1 MNKKF
6 IQKRIDCIKNSPWS
20 FFIKRWRLTL
30 IALVAITMAGLIGL
44 TSMPL
49 ESDPEVKIPIGMVT
63 TIFPGASPSDV
74 EKLVTDKL
82 ETELKTLDD
91 LKMITSSSSEGV
103 SSITV
108 EFEAEAD
115 LTESIRNLR
124 DKADEARTDL
134 PDEAE
139 DPMVTEIRTN
149 DYPVITFS
157 LLGNLT
163 PHEFKQFGDD
173 LKEEL
178 EGIHGVSKATL
189 SGIEE
194 KEMQVLIDIKALEGF
209 KLSLSQVVQAIQSNH
224 VDFPIGNI
232 LTQDFYYQLSLKGQL
247 ETEEE
252 LLNLP
257 IANVS
262 GRNIY
267 LKDIADVRDV
277 FGSRTTITKVYQ
289 AETERFTSSVTLQ
302 VFKKTGASIIDI
314 TNVAK
319 QTVEQYRKDH
329 LPPSMDVL
337 VSGDNSAFI
346 REDLRTLGFSG
357 LQVITVIFI
366 LLLIALGLK
375 EALLAALSI
384 PFIFFISFIVL
395 FLTGETFNFL
405 VLFALIL
412 SIGLIVDNAI
422 IMMEGVHENLK
433 ERKLPANESA
443 YLAIA
448 TYKTPLISSTLTTVS
463 AFVPMALMPGI
474 MGQYMAHIP
483 RTVTVTL
490 FASLFVAT
498 LLLPSMAAHLFRK
511 FKSEDVK
518 APLLSRFMD
527 PLQDWY
533 EKYILSV
540 LSSKRKRRTWV
551 IGMVIASLI
560 AVSFPVIGIM
570 KIQMFPKWD
579 GDYFTVEIEG
589 ALGSR
594 LEDTMAVT
602 EKLDPYLLELPEV
615 DNYVTIV
622 GGGALAVTKEGP
634 AMGLGGATGFN
645 RASVTVN
652 LIEKKYRHYKA
663 YEISEMFREKIR
675 HITEADIVVSDL
687 QTGPP
692 TGADVETRIM
702 GDDLAALERY
712 ASLVEKEL
720 AQIDGTRDVDTDIS
734 HGTGE
739 FHFTVNREQLEFY
752 GLSVFQLASEL
763 RTAVFGS
770 NSIKIV
776 KSGDEIP
783 IIVRLDFRDDACR
796 EDAYTQ
802 LLEKRD
808 DLTLCNLNAKN
819 IDQIKR
825 LLITTPK
832 GQIPLSE
839 LVEIN
844 LKPTVTT
851 IRHRDAEKVVNVKA
865 FTREGYLAE
874 DIRKTLAVRLQDLP
888 VPEGVHFE
896 FGGEFEEMTESFNSL
911 FSAMYIGLILIAFIL
926 VLQFNSFRQPFII
939 LFTLPL
945 ALIGVF
951 FGLAAVGRNFSFPGF
966 IGVVALMGVVVND
979 AIVLIDRINN
989 NIRSGMKKLDAIVR
1003 SGKERLQPI
1012 FLTTITTAT
1021 GVLPL
1026 VWAGT
1031 FWVDLALAIFFGII
1045 FATLLTLVMVPIFYN
1060 ALETGAE
1067 LEEVK
1072 EYECEYD

>member
-6 IQKRIDCIKNSPWS
+6 IQERIDCIKNSPWA

-30 IALVAITMAGLIGL
+30 IALTAVIITGLICL
-44 TSMPL
+44 VSMPL

-63 TIFPGASPSDV
+63 TVFPGASPADV
-74 EKLVTDKL
+74 EELVTDKL
-82 ETELKTLDD
+82 ETDLKTLDD
-91 LKMITSSSSEGV
+91 LKLISSSSSEGV

-108 EFEAEAD
+108 EFEADAD

-124 DKADEARTDL
+124 DKVDEAKTDL
-134 PDEAE
+134 PEEAQ

-163 PHEFKQFGDD
+163 PNEFKHFGDD
-173 LKEEL
+173 LKEKL
-178 EGIHGVSKATL
+178 EGIQGVSKATL
-189 SGIEE
+189 SGIED
-194 KEMQVLIDIKALEGF
+194 KEMQVLIDVKALEGF
-209 KLSLSQVVQAIQSNH
+209 KLSLSQIVQAIQNNH

-232 LTQDFYYQLSLKGQL
+232 LTQGFYYQLSLKGQL
-247 ETEEE
+247 ETEEA

-257 IANVS
+257 IANIG
-262 GRNIY
+262 GRNIH
-267 LKDIADVRDV
+267 LKDVADVREV
-277 FGSRTTITKVYQ
+277 FGSQSTITKVYQ
-289 AETERFTSSVTLQ
+289 TETKRFTPSVTLQ

-314 TNVAK
+314 TDTAK
-319 QTVEQYRKDH
+319 KTVEEYRKNY
-329 LPPSMDVL
+329 LPPSLDVL
-337 VSGDNSAFI
+337 VSGDNSVFI
-346 REDLRTLGFSG
+346 REDLQTLGFSG
-357 LQVITVIFI
+357 LQSITVIFI
-366 LLLIALGLK
+366 LLLVALGLK
-375 EALLAALSI
+375 EAIVAALSI
-384 PFIFFISFIVL
+384 PFIFLIAFTVL
-395 FLTGETFNFL
+395 FLTGESFNFL
-405 VLFALIL
+405 VLFSLIL

-422 IMMEGVHENLK
+422 IMMEGMHENLT
-433 ERKLPANESA
+433 EHKLPANQSA

-463 AFVPMALMPGI
+463 AFLPMALMPGI

-490 FASLFVAT
+490 FASLLVAT
-498 LLLPSMAAHLFRK
+498 LLLPSVAAHIFQK
-511 FKSEDVK
+511 FKIIDIK
-518 APLLSRFMD
+518 PAPLKRFMG
-527 PLQDWY
+527 PLEKRY
-533 EKYILSV
+533 KKYIRSV

-551 IGMVIASLI
+551 IGMILASLVAI
-560 AVSFPVIGIM
+560 SFPFIGIM

-589 ALGSR
+589 PLGSR
-594 LEDTMAVT
+594 LEDTLVLA
-602 EKLDPYLLELPEV
+602 EKLDPYLRELPEV

-634 AMGLGGATGFN
+634 ARGIGGATSFN
-645 RASVTVN
+645 RASITVN
-652 LIEKKYRHYKA
+652 LIEKKDRTYKA
-663 YEISEMFREKIR
+663 FDISEMFREKIR
-675 HITEADIVVSDL
+675 HITDADIVVSDL

-692 TGADVETRIM
+692 TGADVEARIM
-702 GDDLAALERY
+702 GDDLTTLESY

-720 AQIDGTRDVDTDIS
+720 KTINGARDVSTDIR

-739 FHFTVNREQLEFY
+739 FHFTVDREQLEFY
-752 GLSVFQLASEL
+752 GLSVYQLASEL

-770 NSIKIV
+770 SGIKII
-776 KSGDEIP
+776 KGGDETP
-783 IIVRLDFRDDACR
+783 IVIRLDFRDEAC
-796 EDAYTQ
+796 EKDLHTQ

-808 DLTLCNLNAKN
+808 DLTLCSLYPKN

-825 LLITTPK
+825 LLIMTPK
-832 GQIPLSE
+832 GQVPLSE
-839 LVEIN
+839 LTDIT
-844 LKPTVTT
+844 LQPTVTT
-851 IRHRDAEKVVNVKA
+851 IRHRDAEKVVHVKA

-874 DIRKTLAVRLQDLP
+874 DIRKALEVRLENLP
-888 VPEGVHFE
+888 VPNGVHFE

-989 NIRSGMKKLDAIVR
+989 NIRTGMKKIDAIVQ

-1045 FATLLTLVMVPIFYN
+1045 FATLLTLIMVPIFYN
-1060 ALETGAE
+1060 ALETGKE

-1072 EYECEYD
+1072 GNECG